1 MKNRGLLFALLIL
14 CSVIS
19 SAADFVGH
27 WKGTVANLPIVFHI
41 SNDSTWR
48 VSLDFPQ
55 QGAFDILCG
64 EVVVK
69 GDTILID
76 MPALKAIF
84 KGVIAQ
90 DDKSIY
96 GTFIQGIAIPIVLTR
111 TTKEASR
118 LNRPQEPQPP
128 FVYHSQEVTLK
139 NGDITLAGTFT
150 KPIIGSKH
158 KAVVL
163 VSGSGAQNRDEELFG
178 HKPFAVIADYLT
190 RHGIAVLRYDDRG
203 VGGSSNGTDDATTL
217 DLATDA
223 MAAVDYLKSR
233 NDIDTT
239 HIGIIGHSEGG
250 LIAVINAATH
260 PDDVDFIITLAGPYV
275 KGKDI
280 LIKQNHLA
288 SEMAGM
294 PFSESQAADVKTIF
308 ETIDAST
315 DSTLLAA
322 DLRKIMSATGNHSEQ
337 EIEQTIKVMASP
349 WYVAFVKL
357 DPARYL
363 PQVKCPVLA
372 MNGSWDFQVDATQ
385 NLGAARNAL
394 PRATVKEYEGLNHL
408 FQPSSSRQA
417 SMSYGAIEITISEQ
431 VLKDIVEW
439 INSQK

>member
-19 SAADFVGH
+19 YAADFVGH

-41 SNDSTWR
+41 SNDSIWR
-48 VSLDFPQ
+48 VSLDSPQ
-55 QGAFDILCG
+55 QGAFDIPCG
-64 EVVVK
+64 TVAVE

-76 MPALKAIF
+76 MPALRANF
-84 KGVIAQ
+84 KGVMAQ
-90 DDKSIY
+90 DDKSIN

-128 FVYHSQEVTLK
+128 FVYHSQEVTFK

-203 VGGSSNGTDDATTL
+203 VGGSSNGSDDATTL

-260 PDDVDFIITLAGPYV
+260 TDDVDFIITLAGPYV

-294 PFSESQAADVKTIF
+294 PLSESQAADVKVIF

-357 DPARYL
+357 DPAKYL

-385 NLGAARNAL
+385 NLGAARKAL
-394 PRATVKEYEGLNHL
+394 PNATVKEYEGLNHL

>member
-19 SAADFVGH
+19 YAADFVGH

-48 VSLDFPQ
+48 VSLDSPQ

-128 FVYHSQEVTLK
+128 FVYHSQEVTFK

-163 VSGSGAQNRDEELFG
+163 VSGSGSQNRDEELFG
-178 HKPFAVIADYLT
+178 HKPFAVIADFLT

-260 PDDVDFIITLAGPYV
+260 TDNVDFIITLAGPYV

-294 PFSESQAADVKTIF
+294 PLSESQAADVKVIF

-357 DPARYL
+357 DPAKYL

-385 NLGAARNAL
+385 NLGAARKAL
-394 PRATVKEYEGLNHL
+394 PHATVKEYEGLNHL

>member
-19 SAADFVGH
+19 YAADFVGH

-48 VSLDFPQ
+48 VSLDSPQ

-76 MPALKAIF
+76 MPALQAIF

-128 FVYHSQEVTLK
+128 FVYHSQEVTFK

-158 KAVVL
+158 KAVAL

-203 VGGSSNGTDDATTL
+203 VGGSSKGSDDATTL

-260 PDDVDFIITLAGPYV
+260 TNDVDFIITLAGPYV

-294 PFSESQAADVKTIF
+294 PLSESQAADVKVIF

-315 DSTLLAA
+315 DSIQLAA

-357 DPARYL
+357 DPAKYL

-372 MNGSWDFQVDATQ
+372 MNGTWDFQVEATQ
-385 NLGAARNAL
+385 NLDAARKAL
-394 PRATVKEYEGLNHL
+394 PQATIKEYDGLNHL

-417 SMSYGAIEITISEQ
+417 SMNYGGIETTISEQ
-431 VLKDIVEW
+431 VLKDMVEW
-439 INSQK
+439 IIRR

>member
-1 MKNRGLLFALLIL
+1 MKNKLLLI
-14 CSVIS
+14 IS
-19 SAADFVGH
+19 MMFVAIWSHAADFVGY
-27 WKGTVANLPIVFHI
+27 WKGSVANLPIVFHI
-41 SNDSTWR
+41 SNDSTW
-48 VSLDFPQ
+48 SATLDSPQ
-55 QGAFDILCG
+55 QGAFDIPCG
-64 EVVVK
+64 TVAVE

-76 MPALKAIF
+76 MPALRANF
-84 KGVIAQ
+84 KGVMAH
-90 DDKSIY
+90 DDKSIN
-96 GTFIQGIAIPIVLTR
+96 GTFTQGMAIPIVLTR

-128 FVYHSQEVTLK
+128 FVYHSQEVTFK

-203 VGGSSNGTDDATTL
+203 VGGSSKGSDDATTL

-294 PFSESQAADVKTIF
+294 PLSESQAADVKVIF

-315 DSTLLAA
+315 DSIQLAA

-337 EIEQTIKVMASP
+337 EVEQTIKVMASP

-357 DPARYL
+357 DPAKYL

-385 NLGAARNAL
+385 NLGAARKAL
-394 PRATVKEYEGLNHL
+394 PHATVKEYEGLNHL

>member
-19 SAADFVGH
+19 YAADFVGH

-41 SNDSTWR
+41 SNDSIWR
-48 VSLDFPQ
+48 VSLDSPQ
-55 QGAFDILCG
+55 QGAFDIPCG
-64 EVVVK
+64 TVAVE

-76 MPALKAIF
+76 MPALRANF
-84 KGVIAQ
+84 KGVMAQ
-90 DDKSIY
+90 DDKSIN
-96 GTFIQGIAIPIVLTR
+96 GTFTQGMAIPIVLTR

-128 FVYHSQEVTLK
+128 FVYHSQEVTFK

-203 VGGSSNGTDDATTL
+203 VGGSSKGSDDATTL

-260 PDDVDFIITLAGPYV
+260 TNDVDFIITLAGPYV

-294 PFSESQAADVKTIF
+294 PLSESQAADVKVIF

-315 DSTLLAA
+315 DSIQLAA

-357 DPARYL
+357 DPAKYL

-372 MNGSWDFQVDATQ
+372 MNGTWDFQVEATQ
-385 NLGAARNAL
+385 NLDAARKAL
-394 PRATVKEYEGLNHL
+394 PQATIKEYDGLNHL

-417 SMSYGAIEITISEQ
+417 SMNYGGIETTISEQ
-431 VLKDIVEW
+431 VLKDMVEW
-439 INSQK
+439 IIRR